1 MIIFRFDLFDEDD
14 FNETEETNTS
24 NEIFNLRL
32 IHSNYHLSRLCIVN
46 FQFVKFNYYYYY

>member
-46 FQFVKFNYYYYY
+46 FQFVKFDYYYY